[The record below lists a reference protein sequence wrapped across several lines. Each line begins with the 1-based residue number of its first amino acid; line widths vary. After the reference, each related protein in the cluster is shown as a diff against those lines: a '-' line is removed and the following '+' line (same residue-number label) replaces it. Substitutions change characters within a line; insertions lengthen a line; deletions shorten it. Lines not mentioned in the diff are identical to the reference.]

1 MNSQEPARLIF
12 AKNLRKIRR
21 AKGMSQEELALL
33 TGIHRTYI
41 SSVER
46 GMRNISIDN
55 MERIASALETSLAEM
70 LTKDN

>member
-1 MNSQEPARLIF
+1 MNSQKSARIVF
-12 AKNLRKIRR
+12 ANNLRKLRHAR
-21 AKGMSQEELALL
+21 GMSQEELALL

-55 MERIASALETSLAEM
+55 MERIASALGASLAEM